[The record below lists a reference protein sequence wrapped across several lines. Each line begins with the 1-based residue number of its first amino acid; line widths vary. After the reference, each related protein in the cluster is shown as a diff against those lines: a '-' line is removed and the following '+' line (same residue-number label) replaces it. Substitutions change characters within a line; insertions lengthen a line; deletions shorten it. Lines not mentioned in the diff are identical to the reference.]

1 VTSGP
6 IALVGSGEFTP
17 ATEAIDLALLEGR
30 PRKVVFLPTAA
41 APEGP
46 TTIEYWTQL
55 GSNHYRRLG
64 VDATP
69 LLVLNRDDANRDDL
83 AAAIATAGLIYL
95 SGGDPTYLA
104 NTLVGSR
111 VGDAITEA
119 WDHGAAVGGCSAGA
133 LALMDLVPDIRSRGT
148 NPSRGLGLVH
158 NLFVMPHFDQLETWS
173 PGATQWALDT
183 LPPGPHLVGIEEDTG
198 ILGGSIEWRVLGRQR
213 AWVLRRDGS
222 RAAFASG
229 ETLTLL
235 D

>member
-6 IALVGSGEFTP
+6 IGLVGSGEFTP
-17 ATEAIDLALLEGR
+17 ATEAVDLALLEGR

-46 TTIEYWTQL
+46 TTIQYWTQL

-64 VDATP
+64 IDATA
-69 LLVLNRDDANRDDL
+69 LRVLNRDDAERPDL
-83 AAAIATAGLIYL
+83 AEQLSTAGLIYL

-111 VGDAITEA
+111 VGAALIA
-119 WDHGAAVGGCSAGA
+119 VWKRGAAVAGCSAGA
-133 LALMDLVPDIRSRGT
+133 LALMDLVPDIRSRGA
-148 NPSRGLGLVH
+148 NPSPGLGLVH

-183 LPPGPHLVGIEEDTG
+183 LPPGPRLIGIEEDTG
-198 ILGGSIEWRVLGRQR
+198 IVGGPTKWRVIGRQH
-213 AWVLRRDGS
+213 AWLLRRDGS

-229 ETLTLL
+229 ETLTLV